1 MHVDGLA
8 IAEEYVAGRSARVVS
23 AAVFT
28 KSMAKTTTKT
38 V

>member
-1 MHVDGLA
+1 MRVEGQA
-8 IAEEYVAGRSARVVS
+8 IVEEYVAGRIAGANS

-28 KSMAKTTTKT
+28 KRTAKTTTKT